1 MRIPA
6 STHPQFLTLK
16 VFQVYYE
23 VLTLIMFTSFMGKAN
38 VRRPVQMSV
47 HSRDFFLTLAKKG
60 CASCWSGVE
69 LSQRLGNSPSPEKQ
83 EKPAMANSNSWDFEI
98 IEANQVTRVSRGRKS
113 NVDPRLIEGLRTL
126 TAGKAVRLP
135 QQALDPKSPDYRK
148 DKARVSASLRSA
160 CRSAGH
166 QNFSIEFS
174 PEGVPQITIKK

>member
-1 MRIPA
+1 
-6 STHPQFLTLK
+6 
-16 VFQVYYE
+16 
-23 VLTLIMFTSFMGKAN
+23 
-38 VRRPVQMSV
+38 
-47 HSRDFFLTLAKKG
+47 
-60 CASCWSGVE
+60 
-69 LSQRLGNSPSPEKQ
+69 
-83 EKPAMANSNSWDFEI
+83 MANATQNPDENPWEFEI
-98 IEANQVTRVSRGRKS
+98 IDAQNVSRVPRGRKS

-166 QNFSIEFS
+166 EKFTIEFS